1 MKRSIFLYIIFILIS
16 SCNQNKKVSAGK
28 KDSGSVID
36 SNTLGLPVTNLD
48 LADDSVFAD
57 GSKPSAWDVAG
68 ITRVHALKI
77 FIKDLQ
83 YIIASDN
90 REEISKLIR
99 YPLNSAIKTESDFLG
114 NYNKIITSKVKDAL
128 AKANLRQLFRN
139 YKGVM
144 IGNGEIWIAQEGKDF
159 KIIAINN

>member
-1 MKRSIFLYIIFILIS
+1 MVRSIFLYIIFILIN
-16 SCNQNKKVSAGK
+16 SCNQHEPTSAVK

-48 LADDSVFAD
+48 LTDDSVFAD
-57 GSKPSAWDVAG
+57 GSKPAAWDVAG

-83 YIIASDN
+83 YLVANDN
-90 REEISKLIR
+90 REEVSRLIR
-99 YPLNSAIKTESDFLG
+99 YPLNSTIKTQADFSAD
-114 NYNKIITSKVKDAL
+114 YHKIITPKVKDAL
-128 AKANLRQLFRN
+128 TKANLRQLFRN

-144 IGNGEIWIAQEGKDF
+144 IGDGEIWIAQEGKDF

>member
-1 MKRSIFLYIIFILIS
+1 MKNSFFLYIIFILIV
-16 SCNQNKKVSAGK
+16 SCNHHENTHTGK
-28 KDSGSVID
+28 KETGSVID
-36 SNTLGLPVTNLD
+36 SNTLGLPVTNID
-48 LADDSVFAD
+48 LTDDSVFAD
-57 GSKPSAWDVAG
+57 GSKPTAWDVAG
-68 ITRVHALKI
+68 ITRVQALKI

-83 YIIASDN
+83 YLVANDN

-99 YPLNSAIKTESDFLG
+99 YPLNTTIKTGADFLA
-114 NYNKIITSKVKDAL
+114 NYNKIITPKVKDAL